1 LLSVTALFTVVT
13 TDGRVHDLRRK
24 GSVAVMSIRVRS
36 AGVQSGRALQS
47 ENTGLH
53 LDARTHRDGAISRR
67 LLVLV
72 VLAGLALLATAPGAG
87 AAQPAGV
94 SNADLAAARTAAAGL
109 ALSSGAL
116 LMRGH
121 PATLTGY
128 RAAVSAQDADKL
140 AGPYSHSLVSTVL
153 PRDGDNRGQV
163 PPTHDDA
170 WIALVILTG
179 LLVMSGAG
187 YLVYARREAA

>member
-94 SNADLAAARTAAAGL
+94 SNADLAAARTAAGL

-128 RAAVSAQDADKL
+128 RPAVFAQDADKL
-140 AGPYSHSLVSTVL
+140 AGPHSHSLVSTVL
-153 PRDGDNRGQV
+153 PRDGDNRGQA

-170 WIALVILTG
+170 WIALVILAG

-187 YLVYARREAA
+187 YLLYARREAA

>member
-1 LLSVTALFTVVT
+1 
-13 TDGRVHDLRRK
+13 
-24 GSVAVMSIRVRS
+24 MSIRVRS
-36 AGVQSGRALQS
+36 AGVHSGRAPQP

-53 LDARTHRDGAISRR
+53 LDARTHRDGALSRR

-116 LMRGH
+116 LMR
-121 PATLTGY
+121 PRATLTGY
-128 RAAVSAQDADKL
+128 RPTVSGQDADKL
-140 AGPYSHSLVSTVL
+140 AGPYSYNLVSNVL
-153 PRDGDNRGQV
+153 PRDGDNRGQA

-170 WIALVILTG
+170 WIALVILAG

-187 YLVYARREAA
+187 YLLYARREAA